1 MVSGFAVPTFETIR
15 ENYTAEQILAAFG
28 YKTDSS
34 FKCKCPFHDETIP
47 SLFVNKDFVHCFG
60 CGITYDN
67 YALARALLEKER
79 GSRPTVGQ
87 VFAWFQD
94 TEFPAPALSNYPDGK
109 SHYLGPV
116 KPSLI
121 EYWYEQMTE
130 EKFEK
135 LTEDRLITKET
146 ALLHRLGWRPDWEAW
161 VIPFYRGARGTSEID
176 IVHFRLTKPDAKTKY
191 AGLDGHYRGAV
202 MNADL
207 LVEPQPY
214 VVVFFGSFDGILAR
228 QDGLVA
234 VGLNGSNPFRKDEFD
249 RVKELFGKQS
259 CVFVVPDNTP
269 QEVNPAYRLA
279 ELLGG
284 TVKFFDAGLPL
295 HTDYISYRKLGYSA
309 EDFKRD
315 VLDIAPLFPAPEDL
329 LSNALELVLRGDPYN
344 LVWAHV
350 ERLGRGIL
358 AQDLA
363 REIASVPRPQV
374 LTQTQW
380 IDVQHALWRVVGLD
394 DLYQTFDTIKANVY
408 TNQGGW

>member
-1 MVSGFAVPTFETIR
+1 MVPGLALPTFESVR
-15 ENYTAEQILAAFG
+15 EKFFAEQILAAFG

-34 FKCKCPFHDETIP
+34 FKCQCPFHEESIP

-60 CGITYDN
+60 CGITLDN
-67 YALARALLEKER
+67 FALAQALLEKEL
-79 GSRPTVGQ
+79 GSRPSVGR

-94 TEFPAPALSNYPDGK
+94 TDFPAAADLTYPDGK
-109 SHYLGPV
+109 SHYIGPV
-116 KPSLI
+116 SDSLVD
-121 EYWYEQMTE
+121 YWAQQLTDERFSRLYEE
-130 EKFEK
+130 
-135 LTEDRLITKET
+135 RLITKET

-161 VIPFYRGARGTSEID
+161 TIPFYRGQRGASEVD
-176 IVHFRLTKPDAKTKY
+176 IIQFRLTRPTARTKY
-191 AGLDGHYRGAV
+191 TGLEGHNRGSV

-207 LVEPQPY
+207 LQEPQPY

-249 RVKELFGKQS
+249 RAKEMFNKQS

-284 TVKFFDAGLPL
+284 TVKFFSSDLPL

-309 EDFKRD
+309 TDFKRE
-315 VLDIAPLFPAPEDL
+315 VLDIGPLMPVPENL

-350 ERLGRGIL
+350 ERLGRGVL

-363 REIASVPRPQV
+363 REMANISCPQV
-374 LTQTQW
+374 LTRTQW
-380 IDVQHALWRVVGLD
+380 IDVQHALWRVAGLD

-408 TNQGGW
+408 TNRGGW